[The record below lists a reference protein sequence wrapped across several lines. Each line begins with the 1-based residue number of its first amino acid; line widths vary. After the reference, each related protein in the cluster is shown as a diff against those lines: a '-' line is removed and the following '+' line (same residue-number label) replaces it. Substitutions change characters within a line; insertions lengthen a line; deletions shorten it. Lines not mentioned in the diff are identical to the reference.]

1 MTKLEE
7 SKNLLTEYRQK
18 VQTCSKLL
26 ESPVL
31 CRDVNDKINCLVNEV
46 KSVMSKP
53 VPVVKKEEKKE
64 EEKKEGEKKEEEK
77 KEEEK
82 DNKTNVDPD
91 IKMDVE

>member
-53 VPVVKKEEKKE
+53 VPVVKKEEEKKE
-64 EEKKEGEKKEEEK
+64 EDKKEGEKKEDD
-77 KEEEK
+77 K